1 MAAVPKIPLS
11 ERLQFAGAGEP
22 NFLAAFELFAD
33 YFFTAIANLTG
44 NPHFE
49 SVYHNR
55 IAEYNDENNGCV
67 LSEIIYRASLLEP
80 QKLEV
85 FHAILI
91 EPFAALEERSGP

>member
-22 NFLAAFELFAD
+22 
-33 YFFTAIANLTG
+33 
-44 NPHFE
+44 
-49 SVYHNR
+49 

>member
-1 MAAVPKIPLS
+1 
-11 ERLQFAGAGEP
+11 
-22 NFLAAFELFAD
+22 
-33 YFFTAIANLTG
+33 
-44 NPHFE
+44 
-49 SVYHNR
+49 VYHNR